1 MAMQWIVRY
10 YMEAYSHEFT
20 PTRLGHYRIET
31 QSVPNM
37 LVGVYDQT
45 RVDKPMAA
53 KSASTHRILAMPGV
67 LHASWRRG
75 GGCKS
80 VIPTMIKAMCKNHD
94 VVLVLSV

>member
-1 MAMQWIVRY
+1 MDKTGSKGRSGAHQDRVRKG
-10 YMEAYSHEFT
+10 E
-20 PTRLGHYRIET
+20 
-31 QSVPNM
+31 SVPNM